1 MDRLGDGSL
10 EDKGHIVVV
19 RFYVPVRESANIH
32 EIERHDTHF
41 AYSIRD
47 SVTDGAYSLPTSRK
61 FLGGEGHC
69 SERRSLV
76 WLPIVLDVNIVS
88 K

>member
-1 MDRLGDGSL
+1 MDRLGDSSL
-10 EDKGHIVVV
+10 EYQGGIVVV
-19 RFYVPVRESANIH
+19 RVYVPVLKSANIL
-32 EIERHDTHF
+32 ERERHDTHF

-61 FLGGEGHC
+61 FRGGEGHC
-69 SERRSLV
+69 SESRSLD
-76 WLPIVLDVNIVS
+76 WLPTIFNVNMVS